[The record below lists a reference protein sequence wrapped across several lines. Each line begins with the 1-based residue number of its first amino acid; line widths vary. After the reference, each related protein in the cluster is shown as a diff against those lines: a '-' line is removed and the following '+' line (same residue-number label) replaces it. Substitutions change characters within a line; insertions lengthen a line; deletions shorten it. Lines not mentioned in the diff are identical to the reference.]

1 MTLPRTHTAISPA
14 FSSSPPGSKP
24 RTMPWPTSE
33 TTLNGPPYSGYPQFC
48 APDALA
54 YDLKTIGFDLVTT
67 ANNHSM
73 DKGFQGLARTLDVLD
88 QAGLQHVGTY
98 RTQEAFTQN
107 NGVIVADVVG
117 EFPWLF
123 WDTPT
128 EPTGLQF
135 LRIRIFSESLN
146 TDYTGAC
153 ATLDQ
158 EKLQQE
164 LAYAESLGTDLIAVM
179 VHWGIEYQTT
189 QNAYQEQVADFLIS
203 HGADLI
209 LGSHSHVPQP
219 LETRTVTLDD
229 GSTRSGLVCYSLGN
243 FVSNQSPAT
252 VNVNYTDTTA
262 ILNLELT
269 KDPETGETTVS
280 HINYVPLLVLN
291 RGANVQDRYIILD
304 VNAAIAEYKAGN
316 TTTVSD
322 AVYQKLEY
330 ALEGCH
336 TILGEKYDT
345 AGSPPAGS
353 AA

>member
-1 MTLPRTHTAISPA
+1 MA
-14 FSSSPPGSKP
+14 FLGYTYGTNGIAVPQDKDFS
-24 RTMPWPTSE
+24 
-33 TTLNGPPYSGYPQFC
+33 LNRF
-48 APDALA
+48 
-54 YDLKTIGFDLVTT
+54 
-67 ANNHSM
+67 
-73 DKGFQGLARTLDVLD
+73 
-88 QAGLQHVGTY
+88 
-98 RTQEAFTQN
+98 
-107 NGVIVADVVG
+107 
-117 EFPWLF
+117 
-123 WDTPT
+123 
-128 EPTGLQF
+128 
-135 LRIRIFSESLN
+135 N

>member
-1 MTLPRTHTAISPA
+1 MH
-14 FSSSPPGSKP
+14 
-24 RTMPWPTSE
+24 
-33 TTLNGPPYSGYPQFC
+33 
-48 APDALA
+48 
-54 YDLKTIGFDLVTT
+54 TIGVIAEYNPF
-67 ANNHSM
+67 HSGHGHHLRM
-73 DKGFQGLARTLDVLD
+73 LSQTFGPDCA
-88 QAGLQHVGTY
+88 
-98 RTQEAFTQN
+98 
-107 NGVIVADVVG
+107 VAV
-117 EFPWLF
+117 
-123 WDTPT
+123 
-128 EPTGLQF
+128 
-135 LRIRIFSESLN
+135 S
-146 TDYTGAC
+146 YTH
-153 ATLDQ
+153 L
-158 EKLQQE
+158 
-164 LAYAESLGTDLIAVM
+164 
-179 VHWGIEYQTT
+179 
-189 QNAYQEQVADFLIS
+189 
-203 HGADLI
+203 
-209 LGSHSHVPQP
+209 
-219 LETRTVTLDD
+219 TRTVTLDD

-269 KDPETGETTVS
+269 KDPATGETTVS
-280 HINYVPLLVLN
+280 NINYVPLLVLN